1 MAGGAAPAGGAVG
14 RAPRALAW
22 GVVCFLLL
30 PILVVVPVSLTD
42 RPYLSLPAHRLS
54 LAHYAQVLASPAWLS
69 AIGQSLLV
77 ATLSM
82 LLALAAGTA
91 CAVGCWRLGTRGAEL
106 VRLLLL
112 VPLVV
117 PAIVYAVG
125 LYRLWAALHLLDTH
139 LGVVLAHAVT
149 AVPYV
154 VIIVSTAL
162 AGFDPRLEQAS
173 RSLGAGLFLT
183 LWRVL
188 LPNLRPALV
197 SAGVFAFIHSWD
209 ELVLVLFVAGRGVL
223 TLPRRMWDGIND
235 DLDPSIAAVAV
246 LLMLLTLL
254 LLGVERLLRGR
265 AASRPP
271 DE

>member
-1 MAGGAAPAGGAVG
+1 MEVPAAAG

-22 GVVCFLLL
+22 SVACFLLL
-30 PILVVVPVSLTD
+30 PIAVVVPVSLTD

-54 LAHYAQVLASPAWLS
+54 LVHYERLLSSPEWLS
-69 AIGQSLLV
+69 SIGQSLLV

-106 VRLLLL
+106 VRVLLL

-117 PAIVYAVG
+117 PVIVYAVG
-125 LYRLWAALHLLDTH
+125 LYRLWAALHLLDTY

-154 VIIVSTAL
+154 VIIVSTGL
-162 AGFDPRLEQAS
+162 AGFDRRLEQAS
-173 RSLGAGLFLT
+173 RSLGAGLFET
-183 LWRVL
+183 LWRVV
-188 LPNLRPALV
+188 LPGLRPALV
-197 SAGVFAFIHSWD
+197 SGAVFAFIHSWD
-209 ELVLVLFVAGRGVL
+209 ELVLVLFIAGRGVF

-235 DLDPSIAAVAV
+235 DLDPSMAAVAV
-246 LLMLLTLL
+246 LLMVVSVALLGLELL
-254 LLGVERLLRGR
+254 LRR
-265 AASRPP
+265 RP
-271 DE
+271 